1 MNLGEMAIMDNN
13 AEAVRLQ
20 ETRVQRVPWRKWGPY
35 LSERQ
40 WGTVREDYSQ
50 DGNAWDYFTHDQAR
64 SRAYRW
70 GEDGLAGISDD
81 QQNLCFALSLW
92 NGKDPILKE
101 RLFGLTNSEGN
112 HGEDVKEYYFYLDST
127 PTHSYMKYLYK
138 YPQSEFPY
146 RDLVETNRRR
156 SRQELEYE
164 LIDTGVFDD
173 DRYFD
178 VFVEYAKE
186 TPENILVRITVF
198 NRGPEPAT
206 LHLLPTLWF
215 RNTWNRK
222 EGLPRPVLQKVP
234 TGASN
239 SVVSASHPELGDR
252 FLYCDGAAGLLFT
265 ENETNN
271 ERLFHAPNETAYVKD
286 GINDYIVHGNES
298 AVNFQNI
305 GTKAAASYRLT
316 LGAGQ
321 FQTIRLR
328 LSDAAPKFPGAAKE
342 NQCDPF
348 GTGFDTLMQMR
359 KREADAFY
367 ATLIPPSL
375 SADEASVMRQALAG
389 MLWSKQF
396 YYYDVDRWLEE
407 HDADPF
413 KSNGHAV
420 PRNDHWHH
428 MFNADIISMPD
439 KWEYPWYA
447 AWDLAFH
454 VLALTLVDEDFGKQ
468 QLDLMLRGNYLHP
481 NGQLPAYEWNFGDV
495 NPPVHAWSTI
505 FTYRREVIRR
515 GKGDIE
521 WLERSFQKLLLNFTW
536 WVNRKDRSGKN
547 AFEGGFLGLDN
558 IGVFDRSA
566 PLPTG
571 GHLEQA
577 DGTAWMALYCQ
588 NMLEVAVQLALERPA
603 YVEMCTKFIEHFLW
617 IAAAL
622 AHEGGDVGMW
632 DEEDGFFYD
641 VLRLPNG
648 TAQRLKVRSMV
659 GLLPLCAV
667 TVFEGELSRKYPELG
682 DQLRRFLGT
691 RPELTASIH
700 DPIQTGYGGRRL
712 ASILN
717 ENKLR
722 KVLSKMLDENE
733 FLGPYGIRAL
743 SRYHAE
749 HPYVFRLRDQEYR
762 VSYLPAESDTGMFGG
777 NSNWRGP
784 IWMPVNALIIRALLQ
799 YYTYYGNGFI
809 VECPTGSGRQMTLYQ
824 VAEELTRRLAS
835 IFLRDK
841 DGRRPVYGG
850 TKKFQEDP
858 HWRDYISFY
867 EYFHGDNG
875 AGLGASHQTGWTG
888 LIAGAMHLF
897 ATTTPEQALE
907 LGKSAAF
914 TEIPVSARRDKAAA
928 AASSKG

>member
-1 MNLGEMAIMDNN
+1 MEKST
-13 AEAVRLQ
+13 EAVRL
-20 ETRVQRVPWRKWGPY
+20 EEVRLLGVPWRKWGPY

-40 WGTVREDYSQ
+40 WGTVREDYSR
-50 DGNAWDYFTHDQAR
+50 DGDAWDYFTHDQAR

-81 QQNLCFALSLW
+81 SQNLCFALGLW

-112 HGEDVKEYYFYLDST
+112 HGEDAKEYYFYLDST

-138 YPQSEFPY
+138 YPQRAFPY
-146 RDLVETNRRR
+146 DDLVNTNRKRTR
-156 SRQELEYE
+156 NELEYE
-164 LIDTGVFDD
+164 LLDTGIFDD

-186 TPENILVRITVF
+186 TPENILIKITVF
-198 NRGPEPAT
+198 NRGREPAT
-206 LHLLPTLWF
+206 LHVLPTLWF
-215 RNTWNRK
+215 RNTWTGR
-222 EGLPRPVLQKVP
+222 EGVLRPVLRKVP

-239 SVVSASHPELGDR
+239 SVISASHPELGDR
-252 FLYCDGAAGLLFT
+252 FLYCEDAAGLLFT

-271 ERLFHAPNETAYVKD
+271 ERLFHAPNLTPYVKD
-286 GINDYIVHGNES
+286 GINDYIVHRHEA
-298 AVNFQNI
+298 AVNPQNV
-305 GTKAAASYRLT
+305 GTKAAAHYRLI
-316 LGAGQ
+316 LEAGQ
-321 FQTIRLR
+321 SQTVRLR
-328 LSDAAPKFPGAAKE
+328 LGDVAPRRTSTTSESEFPSFGA
-342 NQCDPF
+342 
-348 GTGFDTLMQMR
+348 GFDAMMQKR
-359 KREADAFY
+359 KSEADAFY
-367 ATLIPPSL
+367 ATVIPESL
-375 SADEASVMRQALAG
+375 SGDEANVMRQALAG

-396 YYYDVDRWLEE
+396 YYYDVNRWLEE
-407 HDADPF
+407 HDSDPF
-413 KSNGHAV
+413 KTNRHAA
-420 PRNDHWHH
+420 PRNEHWHH
-428 MFNADIISMPD
+428 MYNADIISMPD

-454 VLALTLVDEDFGKQ
+454 VLPLSLVDADFSKQ
-468 QLDLMLRGNYLHP
+468 QLDQILRGQYLHP

-495 NPPVHAWSTI
+495 NPPVHAWSTV
-505 FTYRREVIRR
+505 FTYRRETVRH
-515 GKGDIE
+515 GKGDVE
-521 WLERSFQKLLLNFTW
+521 WLERSFLKLLLNFTW
-536 WVNRKDRSGKN
+536 WVNRKDRTGRN

-571 GHLEQA
+571 GFLEQA

-588 NMLEVAVQLALERPA
+588 NMLEIAALLALERPA
-603 YVEMCTKFIEHFLW
+603 YAEMCVKFIEHFLW

-641 VLRLPNG
+641 VLRLPDG
-648 TAQRLKVRSMV
+648 TAERLKVRSMV

-667 TVFEGELSRKYPELG
+667 TVYEGELTRKYP
-682 DQLRRFLGT
+682 QLLDEFRRFLAA
-691 RPELTASIH
+691 RPELTAFVH
-700 DPIQTGYGGRRL
+700 DPARTGCAGRRL

-717 ENKLR
+717 ESKLR
-722 KVLSKMLDENE
+722 KVLTKMLDENE
-733 FLGPYGIRAL
+733 FLSPYGIRAL

-749 HPYVFRLRDQEYR
+749 HPYVFRLGDQEYR

-784 IWMPVNALIIRALLQ
+784 IWMPVNALLVRALLQ
-799 YYTYYGNGFI
+799 YYAYYGNEFV
-809 VECPTGSGRQMTLYQ
+809 VECPTGSGRQMTLYE
-824 VAEELTRRLAS
+824 VAEELARRLAN

-888 LIAGAMHLF
+888 LVAATMHMF
-897 ATTTPEQALE
+897 ATTTPEQVLE
-907 LGKSAAF
+907 LGKMAAV
-914 TEIPVSARRDKAAA
+914 TKVLEKARTAKVAAA
-928 AASSKG
+928 AGSKND